1 MSEEDDIKL
10 RDQLAIA
17 AMQALLCQYKQQ
29 TISSSNGSVNTNG
42 TEYSQSGNTNNTIST
57 YESEADVLYLRRMD
71 SKIKLIA
78 DLAYK
83 IADEMRKSR
92 LKSFT

>member
-10 RDQLAIA
+10 RDQLAID

-29 TISSSNGSVNTNG
+29 TSSSENGSVNTNG
-42 TEYSQSGNTNNTIST
+42 TEYCQTGNTNTYTHT
-57 YESEADVLYLRRMD
+57 YESENDTTYLQRME
-71 SKIKLIA
+71 SKIKLVA

-83 IADEMRKSR
+83 IADEMRKAR

>member
-1 MSEEDDIKL
+1 MDDNDIRL

-17 AMQALLCQYKQQ
+17 AMQALLSQYKQQ
-29 TISSSNGSVNTNG
+29 TSSSGNGSVNTIG
-42 TEYSQSGNTNNTIST
+42 TEYCQTGNTVSYIHT
-57 YESEADVLYLRRMD
+57 YESEDNALYLQRME
-71 SKIKLIA
+71 SKIKLVA
-78 DLAYK
+78 DLAYR